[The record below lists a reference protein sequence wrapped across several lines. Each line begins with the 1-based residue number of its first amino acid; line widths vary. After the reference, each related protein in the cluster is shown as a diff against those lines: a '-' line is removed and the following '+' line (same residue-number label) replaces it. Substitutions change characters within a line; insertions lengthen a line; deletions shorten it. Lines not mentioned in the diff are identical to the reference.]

1 MSLQEKL
8 LEDMKAAMRARDE
21 TRLSTLRMLRS
32 AVSYAEIDKRGP
44 LDDAGVLSVIE
55 KDVKRHRESIEA
67 FQKGNRPELAAKEEA
82 ELKILLTYLPLQLTA
97 EEIAAAAVEVIAQV
111 GAKGPGDIGKVM
123 AVLAPRLKGKAD
135 GRLISQTVQGLLK

>member
-1 MSLQEKL
+1 MTLQDQL
-8 LEDMKAAMRARDE
+8 LEDTKSAMRQHDAL
-21 TRLSTLRMLRS
+21 RLSVVRMIRS
-32 AVSYAEIDKRGP
+32 SINYAEIDKHAT

-67 FQKGNRPELAAKEEA
+67 FQKGNRADLVAKEEA
-82 ELKILLTYLPLQLTA
+82 ELKILLTYLPQQMTS
-97 EEIAAAAVEVIAQV
+97 EEIAAAAAEVIAQV
-111 GAKGPGDIGKVM
+111 GAKGPGDMGRVM